1 MEKTYHANINFFKI
15 GNDFLDLTPKAKATN
30 AKINKWDYIKLKSFC
45 TAKENVNKKK
55 RQPTKWEKILA
66 NHIFKIFKWAEDLN
80 RCFSKE
86 DIQMANRYLTSLIS
100 REMQIKT
107 IIRYHLISVRM
118 IISKKTRDNKY

>member
-45 TAKENVNKKK
+45 TAKENINKKK

-66 NHIFKIFKWAEDLN
+66 NHISDKG
-80 RCFSKE
+80 
-86 DIQMANRYLTSLIS
+86 LIS
-100 REMQIKT
+100 KIDGKLNIYLKFLNGQRI
-107 IIRYHLISVRM
+107 
-118 IISKKTRDNKY
+118 